1 MERDRDSQG
10 QHREDD
16 ERCESTHKNPPAMEP
31 PSLGAANYTP
41 YHGAMKTT
49 VLAGLFALA
58 AAAAGAQIN
67 EPRRHE
73 DTEI

>member
-1 MERDRDSQG
+1 
-10 QHREDD
+10 
-16 ERCESTHKNPPAMEP
+16 
-31 PSLGAANYTP
+31 
-41 YHGAMKTT
+41 MKTT
-49 VLAGLFALA
+49 VFAALFALA